1 MLGIE
6 TSKLLDFPL
15 FGWGKGA
22 SSERAKEEGR
32 LEPKLGDPGAN
43 KGTSSQAD
51 AAANAVTV
59 SLSSDAKARSAEDG
73 NDPQLLM
80 LPAPDE
86 RPNVRNMTPRELA
99 DFAYNMYMD
108 GTFSWEEYKMV
119 GFPSELHPDYDKTVG
134 SLTGEKAQPDRPK
147 DMVTAWQQRLEF
159 EERYSVD
166 KPEVIDRARRVLDV
180 LRWQDAPP
188 EPVKLE
194 V

>member
-15 FGWGKGA
+15 FGWSKGSA
-22 SSERAKEEGR
+22 GERAKEEGR
-32 LEPKLGDPGAN
+32 LEPKLGEPSKESRIAADGA
-43 KGTSSQAD
+43 
-51 AAANAVTV
+51 AVTV
-59 SLSSDAKARSAEDG
+59 SLSDQAKQAEG
-73 NDPQLLM
+73 ENQLLM

-86 RPNVRNMTPRELA
+86 RPNVRSMTPRELA

-108 GTFSWEEYKMV
+108 GTLSWDEYKMV

-147 DMVTAWQQRLEF
+147 DMVVAWQQRVEF
-159 EERYSVD
+159 EQRYSAD
-166 KPEVIDRARRVLDV
+166 KPEVVERAQRVLDV